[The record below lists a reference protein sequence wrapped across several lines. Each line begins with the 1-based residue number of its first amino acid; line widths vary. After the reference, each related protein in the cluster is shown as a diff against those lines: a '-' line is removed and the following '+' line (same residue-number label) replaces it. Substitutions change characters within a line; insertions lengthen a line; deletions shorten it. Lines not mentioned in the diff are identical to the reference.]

1 MSEPR
6 TDRGEPPIDTR
17 HRPNALSPTGFVLA
31 FGAVSM
37 LADVVYEGARAIVG
51 PYLATLGASA
61 ALVGFVT
68 GAGEA
73 VALVL
78 RLATGPLADKTRR
91 YWAWSIAGYVTTV
104 AAVPLLS
111 FSATLT
117 QASALVIAERFG
129 KAVRTPARD
138 TMLSHAGG
146 RAQRGRVFAL
156 HEMLDRTGALL
167 GPLVVA
173 LMIAIDDFRAAFRV
187 LLIPGLAALG
197 LLAWLR
203 RKVPRPQDYEQE
215 ALGPQPPA
223 ARAEAAASV
232 PAPLPGLFWRYS
244 LFTALSML
252 GFTTFGV
259 IAYHL
264 QVRHV
269 LAPDVI
275 PLLYAAAMAAAGGWR
290 CGGRP
295 RLRSYRAAQRDHR
308 AAAHR
313 GDSSAVLFHRA
324 SAGLVRGRGVGRGGR
339 PAWLDDARGSGRSGA
354 CGAPRTGVRGFQRRL
369 RSGLAGRR
377 DADRRAL
384 CAIPGRGRA
393 AGGSHAGARLRGV
406 RALVAA
412 RPRRSAAGMIST
424 PAGSP
429 RRHPL
434 GPQSARRGR

>member
-275 PLLYAAAMAAAGGWR
+275 PLLYAAAMAAAGGGAVVAGHAYDR
-290 CGGRP
+290 IG
-295 RLRSYRAAQRDHR
+295 LRSVIIVLPLTVVIPLLSFSTAPVRVWCGAVVWGAVVGLHGSTMRAAVADL
-308 AAAHR
+308 A
-313 GDSSAVLFHRA
+313 
-324 SAGLVRGRGVGRGGR
+324 
-339 PAWLDDARGSGRSGA
+339 PA
-354 CGAPRTGVRGFQRRL
+354 
-369 RSGLAGRR
+369 
-377 DADRRAL
+377 
-384 CAIPGRGRA
+384 
-393 AGGSHAGARLRGV
+393 
-406 RALVAA
+406 
-412 RPRRSAAGMIST
+412 
-424 PAGSP
+424 
-429 RRHPL
+429 
-434 GPQSARRGR
+434 ARRGLAYGVFSAAYGLAWLVGATLIGVLYARSLGEVVLLAALTQALAFVVFVPLLRLGRGAAPPA